1 MDDHDEDRQAQRAAI
16 LQRRARLMACAVMTG
31 VVAAHSGCTCLSPQE
46 PAGGTGATA
55 GSYMSACLS
64 GAPAFNEGGVGGD
77 GVIIPVGHGGE
88 IAGAPTS
95 AGGEGGGGGLSICL
109 SVK

>member
-1 MDDHDEDRQAQRAAI
+1 MDEHDDDRQAQRAAI
-16 LQRRARLMACAVMTG
+16 LQRRARLMACAMMTG
-31 VVAAHSGCTCLSPQE
+31 VVAAHSGCACLSPQP
-46 PAGGTGATA
+46 PADETGATA

-64 GAPAFNEGGVGGD
+64 GAPAYNEGGVGG
-77 GVIIPVGHGGE
+77 GSVIVPVGQGGE

-95 AGGEGGGGGLSICL
+95 AGGEGGIGGLSICL